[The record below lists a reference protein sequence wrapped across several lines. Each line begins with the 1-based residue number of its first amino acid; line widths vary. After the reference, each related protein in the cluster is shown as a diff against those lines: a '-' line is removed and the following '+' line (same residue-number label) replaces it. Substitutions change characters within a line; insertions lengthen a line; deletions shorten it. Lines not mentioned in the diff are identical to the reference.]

1 MKVVLISMPDVVP
14 IIVHEAALHM
24 PNLGIACVAGNIDPE
39 HDVYVIDLVRK
50 RRKVRTYLTRTLTKI
65 QPDLVG
71 LSAMTW
77 QYDTCVRIARL
88 IRGILPETRI
98 VLGGYHATLMSEE
111 IAASTEGQWFDF
123 IVRGEG
129 EEPCRRL
136 VNALAGRDT
145 VEEIGSLSYRN
156 GTRFVHNPRGEPL
169 DLEKLRRPV
178 RDKRRLTFGYHSM
191 YNKIEVLETSRGCTR
206 TCNYCSI
213 RHMYGRSFRTYPISR
228 VLDDLDDIYYRR
240 RTRWAFIADDNLVL
254 DPERVMAL
262 CDAISERGYPSLKL
276 VTQADCISIA
286 RNEEMVRKMAR
297 AGFKSVFLGI
307 ENALPVNLVAA
318 RKGDITKATRQA
330 VANCHRHGISVV
342 GGLIVGFPDDDENAI
357 IRNYEFFNTLKVD
370 AAYCQILTPYPKTGL
385 RENLL
390 EAGLVS
396 NVEDYKFYN
405 GLWANVRTKHLTADQ
420 LQYFFWYHKQ
430 RVLGWWQPSNR
441 VRRDGRGM
449 TVIWK
454 YLLKPVLKYK
464 IDRTLR
470 KQGWEG
476 RYQRELNR
484 MKRMNRFEGLESV

>member
-1 MKVVLISMPDVVP
+1 MKVVLISMPDVTP

-24 PNLGIACVAGNIDPE
+24 PNMGIACVAGNIDSD

-50 RRKVRTYLTRTLTKI
+50 RRKVRKYLTRTLKKI
-65 QPDLVG
+65 HPDVVG

-77 QYDTCVRIARL
+77 QYDTCVKIARL
-88 IRGILPETRI
+88 IRRLLPEVKI

-111 IAASTEGQWFDF
+111 IAASPDSQWFDF

-136 VNALAGRDT
+136 VNALAGRDRI
-145 VEEIGSLSYRN
+145 EEIESLSYRN
-156 GTRFVHNPRGEPL
+156 GTAFVHTPRAEPL
-169 DLEKLRRPV
+169 DLSALRRPV

-191 YNKIEVLETSRGCTR
+191 YNKIEVIETSRGCTR
-206 TCNYCSI
+206 SCNYCSI
-213 RHMYGRSFRTYPISR
+213 RHMYGKSFRTYPISR
-228 VLDDLDDIYYRR
+228 VLEDLDEIYYRR
-240 RTRWAFIADDNLVL
+240 RTHWVFITDDNLVL
-254 DPERVMAL
+254 DPQRVIAL
-262 CDAISERGYPSLKL
+262 CDAITERGYSKLKL
-276 VTQADCISIA
+276 VTQADCISMA
-286 RNEEMVRKMAR
+286 RHEEMVRKMAR
-297 AGFKSVFLGI
+297 AGFTSVFLGI

-342 GGLIVGFPDDDENAI
+342 GGLIVGFPDDDEDAI
-357 IRNYEFFNTLKVD
+357 VRNYEFFNTLKVD

-385 RENLL
+385 RNNLV

-396 NVEDYKFYN
+396 NLDDYRRYN
-405 GLWANVRTKHLTADQ
+405 GLWANVKTKHLSAEE

-430 RVLGWWQPSNR
+430 RVLGWWQPSDL
-441 VRRDGRGM
+441 VRRDGLGM
-449 TVIWK
+449 TAIWE
-454 YLLKPVLKYK
+454 YLLQPVLKYK

-476 RYQRELNR
+476 RYQRELTR
-484 MKRMNRFEGLESV
+484 MRRMNRFEDLESV